1 MQFSSQETCSR
12 CDGLGKYI
20 HPSKYFHKNV
30 ELKVKIPPG
39 VEEGHQV
46 IFKNMTDDI
55 PNVIPGNVIYVV
67 KYKPHKLFKLKDQD
81 LFYEAN
87 ISLYEALI
95 GGKRYIKFLDKKN
108 LELSFEKIKPNDI
121 KTIKGKGLTSRNHL
135 HVKFNIDF
143 PEQISNK
150 YELELSKILN
160 QKEKCIM

>member
-67 KYKPHKLFKLKDQD
+67 KYKPHKLFQLKDQD
-81 LFYEAN
+81 LFYEIN

-108 LELSFEKIKPNDI
+108 LELSLKNKINDI
-121 KTIKGKGLTSRNHL
+121 KTIKGKGLTSR
-135 HVKFNIDF
+135 KSFM
-143 PEQISNK
+143 
-150 YELELSKILN
+150 LN
-160 QKEKCIM
+160 SI